1 MTRNMVAT
9 TMDKTD
15 VVLTMLLLNN
25 SRISYRELAE
35 KLGLSVNAVHKRI
48 QSLIDSGIIRR
59 FTAKISLS
67 ALKAVSVIVYGKS
80 EAESVSTLHEVL
92 GSHGS
97 INWAALAGGNY
108 LYILAHLRSISE
120 LEPLIAY
127 VKKEAK
133 ISSPTVGIITATPI
147 NILTNAEATL
157 YPLDREIIYSL
168 RDNSRKAL
176 ADIAE
181 ELGVSAKTVRRRLSN
196 MINKGLIELSMEW
209 YPDASNDIMTII
221 HIRLKPEVEKK
232 AVFNV
237 LKTYFPNMIFHWSFS
252 NLPNELLSVFW
263 TNTMKELR
271 DIQQRLVNEVTV
283 ESIMPNILYTG
294 YIFDTW
300 RDDLLRPKRSGTEKK
315 KS

>member
-1 MTRNMVAT
+1 MVAT

-15 VVLTMLLLNN
+15 VILTVLLLDN

-48 QSLIDSGIIRR
+48 QSLIDSRIIRR

-67 ALKAVSVIVYGKS
+67 ALKAVSVVIYGKS
-80 EAESVSTLHEVL
+80 EADSVGTLHEVL

-97 INWAALAGGNY
+97 ISWVALAGGNY
-108 LYILAHLRSISE
+108 LYILAYLRSISE
-120 LEPLIAY
+120 LEPLIDY
-127 VKKEAK
+127 IKKEAK
-133 ISSPTVGIITATPI
+133 ILSPTVGIIPPTPI
-147 NILTNAEATL
+147 NVPTSAEATL

-181 ELGVSAKTVRRRLSN
+181 ELGVSAKTVRRRLSS

-209 YPDASNDIMTII
+209 YPDASNDIMTIV
-221 HIRLKPEVEKK
+221 HIRLKHAVEKN
-232 AVFNV
+232 AASNV
-237 LKTYFPNMIFHWSFS
+237 LKTYFPNMIFYWSFS

-263 TNTMKELR
+263 TNTMKELK
-271 DIQQRLVNEVTV
+271 DIQQRLVSEEIV
-283 ESIMPNILYTG
+283 ESIMPNILYSG

-300 RDDLLRPKRSGTEKK
+300 RDELIRPTRSETKNKE
-315 KS
+315 S